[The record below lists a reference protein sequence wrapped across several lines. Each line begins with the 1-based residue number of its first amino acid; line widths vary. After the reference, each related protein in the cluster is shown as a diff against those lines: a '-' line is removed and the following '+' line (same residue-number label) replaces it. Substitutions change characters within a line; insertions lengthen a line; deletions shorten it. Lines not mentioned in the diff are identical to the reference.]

1 MAQRSA
7 DRRFHPAL
15 SSLPDEDFRADLPE
29 TPKTP
34 QKSPQT
40 RGPPAGVSANC
51 EKKNNPHGR
60 SAREAFIH
68 TATAPFLITASLG
81 VSLFK
86 CTKLSCTIKAHVLHM
101 AHYTSLLVVSRSN
114 SWIYCF
120 CENQR
125 SWSPPPPLTGGWLF
139 DGIKSHNP
147 ARLTPGRPA
156 HPSADTRVLSALY
169 NEVHRVITQKWG
181 GNK

>member
-51 EKKNNPHGR
+51 EKKTTPTDALLER
-60 SAREAFIH
+60 PLFIQPQL
-68 TATAPFLITASLG
+68 PF
-81 VSLFK
+81 
-86 CTKLSCTIKAHVLHM
+86 
-101 AHYTSLLVVSRSN
+101 
-114 SWIYCF
+114 
-120 CENQR
+120 
-125 SWSPPPPLTGGWLF
+125 
-139 DGIKSHNP
+139 
-147 ARLTPGRPA
+147 
-156 HPSADTRVLSALY
+156 
-169 NEVHRVITQKWG
+169 
-181 GNK
+181 